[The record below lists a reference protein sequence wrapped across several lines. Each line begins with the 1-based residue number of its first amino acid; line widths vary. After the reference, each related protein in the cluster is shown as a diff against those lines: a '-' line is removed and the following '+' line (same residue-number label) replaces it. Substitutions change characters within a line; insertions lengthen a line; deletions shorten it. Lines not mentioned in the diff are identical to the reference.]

1 VLTARAPGKVN
12 LGLYVGAPRADGLH
26 PIVSIVQPVT
36 LADELTLEPAGDRDT
51 VVCPGISGENLALR
65 ALTEFRAATGWDGPP
80 QRLTIDKRLPIA
92 AGMAG
97 GSSDAAAA
105 LRLAA
110 EASGLAIPPDLPMRL
125 GADVPVMLAGTR
137 ALVTGAGE
145 HVEPLP
151 GGDGGSR
158 RPFRFSG
165 TVESRR
171 RSGSSTRR

>member
-1 VLTARAPGKVN
+1 MARAAGSACADARAPGKVN
-12 LGLYVGAPRADGLH
+12 LGLFVGAPRADGLH

-51 VVCPGISGENLALR
+51 VVCPGVR
-65 ALTEFRAATGWDGPP
+65 ARTSRCARSPSSAPRRAGTAPP

-110 EASGLAIPPDLPMRL
+110 EASGLPIPPDLPMRL
-125 GADVPVMLAGTR
+125 GADVPVMLAGTAR
-137 ALVTGAGE
+137 WSPAPASTS
-145 HVEPLP
+145 
-151 GGDGGSR
+151 SR
-158 RPFRFSG
+158 SRPARP
-165 TVESRR
+165 
-171 RSGSSTRR
+171 RS